1 MAQLRI
7 KQTDDLELISELDC
21 QLFEHEGLK
30 GDDALLN
37 DSVWWV
43 AEAFMDDEWQP
54 VGYAGLEVT
63 DAGKKAFLS
72 RAGVLPIARGQQL
85 QQRLIR
91 ARVAYA
97 RRQGVERVWTYT
109 HWANIRS
116 QRSLVRAGLLPYY
129 YERQADGDQ
138 GHIHFIYYELA
149 LTAKPK
155 PLQTPPLEVSCSAD
169 SSTASRTTPSPS
181 TASPT

>member
-1 MAQLRI
+1 MAQFRI
-7 KQTDDLELISELDC
+7 KQTEDLELISELDC
-21 QLFEHEGLK
+21 RLFGDEGLK
-30 GDDALLN
+30 EDSALLN

-43 AEAFMDDEWQP
+43 AEAFMDDEWQA

-72 RAGVLPIARGQQL
+72 RAGVLPVARGQKL

-116 QRSLVRAGLLPYY
+116 QRSLARAGLLPYY
-129 YERQADGDQ
+129 YELQANADGS
-138 GHIHFIYYELA
+138 HTRFLYFELA
-149 LTAKPK
+149 LTPK
-155 PLQTPPLEVSCSAD
+155 RAVGSTLEAQCSESYSD
-169 SSTASRTTPSPS
+169 G
-181 TASPT
+181 